1 MFNWCKKIIVFSVF
15 SFWSHVAL
23 AQFPNIMISNTN
35 DPEEVSIH
43 INPKN
48 TNQVVAGANLN
59 NLFVSNDGGLTWNV
73 SILTDPLN
81 GVWGDP
87 IVFTD
92 TTGNFYYAHLSNP
105 PAGTWIDRIV
115 FQKSTDGGV
124 TWGAG
129 TYTGLN
135 GIKAQD
141 KEGIAV
147 NHLNNEIY
155 VTWSEFDSYG
165 STLSTDSSRI
175 LFSKSTDAGATW
187 STPVR
192 ISKIAG
198 DCIDSDN
205 TVEGAVPTV
214 GPAGEIYVSWVG
226 TSGIVF
232 NKSLDG
238 GTTWLPM
245 ETHVTTVP
253 GGWDYMISGLQR
265 CNGLPS
271 THCDIS
277 GGPNHG
283 TIYINWT
290 DQRNGTTDTDVWL
303 VKSTDGGNTWTSPL
317 RVNDDAPGKQQ
328 FLTWMA
334 IDQASGNIFCLF
346 YDRRNYSTG
355 NQTDVYLAKSMDGG
369 NTFINY
375 QINEFSFVP
384 SPVVF
389 FGDYVGLSV
398 VGEMVR
404 PIWMEYSSGNLSV
417 WTAAIDATTL
427 GMNNTHEVLLPA
439 AELANSPNPF
449 NDFTRI
455 SFKLLDPTT
464 IDLFIFNAAGQKVA
478 TLYTDEPFKKGNFDY
493 ILNSNEYNLE
503 PGIYYYT
510 LICDKYQLTK
520 KMVIY

>member
-1 MFNWCKKIIVFSVF
+1 MTFILILTGSNKELF
-15 SFWSHVAL
+15 
-23 AQFPNIMISNTN
+23 AQFTNLMISNTN
-35 DPEEVSIH
+35 SPEEVSIC

-48 TNQVVAGANLN
+48 TNQIVAGANLN

-73 SILTDPLN
+73 GILTDTAY

-87 IVFTD
+87 IIFTD
-92 TTGNFYYAHLSNP
+92 TTGNFYYSHLSNP
-105 PAGTWIDRIV
+105 PVGTWIDRIV
-115 FQKSTDGGV
+115 FQKSTDGGN
-124 TWGAG
+124 TWGGG
-129 TYTGLN
+129 TFTGLN

-141 KEGIAV
+141 KEGVAV

-165 STLSTDSSRI
+165 SAATSDSSRI
-175 LFSKSTDAGATW
+175 LFSKSVDAGATW
-187 STPVR
+187 TTPVR
-192 ISKIAG
+192 LSKIGG

-226 TSGIVF
+226 PTGIVF

-245 ETHVTTVP
+245 ETPVTNVP

-265 CNGLPS
+265 CNGLPA

-277 GGPNHG
+277 GGPNNG

-334 IDQASGNIFCLF
+334 LDQTSGNIYCLF
-346 YDRRNYSTG
+346 YDRRNYSSG

-375 QINEFSFVP
+375 KINEFAFIP
-384 SPVVF
+384 SPLVF
-389 FGDYVGLSV
+389 FGDYVGISV
-398 VGEMVR
+398 VGNMVR
-404 PIWMEYSSGNLSV
+404 PIWMQYGSSTLSV
-417 WTAAIDATTL
+417 WTALIDATTL
-427 GMNNTHEVLLPA
+427 GMNTSNEVLLPA
-439 AELANSPNPF
+439 AELVNSPNPF

-455 SFKLLDPTT
+455 CFKLSDPVT
-464 IDLFIFNAAGQKVA
+464 IDLFVFNAAGQKVA
-478 TLYTDEPFKKGNFDY
+478 TLYKNEPFKKGNFDY
-493 ILNSNEYNLE
+493 ILNSNEHDLE
-503 PGIYYYT
+503 AGIYYYT
-510 LICDKYQLTK
+510 LICDEFKITK